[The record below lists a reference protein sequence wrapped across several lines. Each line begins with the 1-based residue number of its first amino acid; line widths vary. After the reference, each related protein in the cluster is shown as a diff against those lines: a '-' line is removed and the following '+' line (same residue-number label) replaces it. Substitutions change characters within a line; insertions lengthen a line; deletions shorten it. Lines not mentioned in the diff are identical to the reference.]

1 MSTTAFSSAF
11 AIGVFAADEL
21 YYDLNVSYPLAIFTM
36 IGSQFL
42 GYGIA
47 GLMRSVVVFP
57 SYALWPN
64 VLPTVQLMQLLHKD
78 HDFVGQRKRLKV
90 FGAVFVG
97 VFVWE
102 WFPEFIAPTLTGVSV
117 FWYVRASYIAH
128 VWSHSISLTLNL
140 WQFSLTQ
147 PRQA

>member
-21 YYDLNVSYPLAIFTM
+21 YYDLSINYGLAIFTM

-64 VLPTVQLMQLLHKD
+64 VLPTVQLFQLLHKD
-78 HDFVGQRKRLKV
+78 QDFIGQRKRMKFFAV
-90 FGAVFVG
+90 VFVA

-117 FWYVRASYIAH
+117 FW
-128 VWSHSISLTLNL
+128 
-140 WQFSLTQ
+140 
-147 PRQA
+147 